1 MANDRLIFEVVAE
14 GKNLKVVQRDV
25 NALAEGVERT
35 DRARKNAGKG
45 QDNYNKREKALYQG
59 NLSSAKSFSKM
70 NQTIGSGSSGL
81 VGAYATLAAN
91 VFAATAAFNTLRD
104 AAQFEQVVAGLEA
117 VGAAAGRN
125 LTFAAQ
131 KLQEVSGHALSADA
145 SMRVMAL
152 GVSSGFSTTQMEKLT
167 VVAKGASAA
176 LGRNLTDA
184 LDRLTR
190 GTAKLEPE
198 ILDELGIMV
207 RLDDATR
214 DYAAQLGKTADELT
228 EFERKQAFLNATLEQ
243 GEKKFGALAETL
255 DPNPYDQLAASMSNL
270 LKTFLQGANQVLVPM
285 INLLSGSM
293 TAMAGAA
300 LLFGSTISRQVLP
313 FLYGAAGAAKETAL
327 SLAGTS
333 REFAIAKLGALSTGG
348 ALAKYGQA
356 LATGTEDE
364 KKLAS
369 AIKGSNR
376 QIKNREAIIAEGT
389 DAQGNMNKAARTAK
403 KELNEL
409 NAARKSLT
417 DMEAE
422 SARTRHATSKANALE
437 AVSRG
442 KLITGFK
449 ELNTEISS
457 YHTNNANSLK
467 SSSTAAKGL
476 NGLRTAG
483 YAAGTALRFVGTGFL
498 AMLGPIG
505 LILSLGAMVIPMLT
519 DMFKKPKTELE
530 KVQEEIEEA
539 FSNISDISDS
549 VMTSLDRFGSETA
562 EGMTAGFRAMQGV
575 MQETSDALLNLQE
588 AFDNMN
594 AASRRESKSRQN
606 RLQILIE
613 TLEDRISDQ
622 QAKLDATGTG
632 TRKGRKDAAA
642 HQAVKK
648 DNERRLQEARDLMEN
663 ELKIFKV
670 LEEKK
675 GKLAKE
681 ELKKVLL
688 DRRQQI
694 IDSPMHSMGIG
705 RNQVRE
711 FAQIYRDIENDRI
724 VDATQLEAAMA
735 NAMGPLNTIVN
746 ATDTATSNSSKL
758 FQELNKIGDAESSRY
773 SKGIEL
779 LQKQT
784 DAAEDY
790 NKAIRTELPGLA
802 GKERRKALMDE
813 QLLRSG
819 FVKLLGEQE
828 GKNLGIVKEYVA
840 ETANINKE
848 YIEGKQRLKT
858 LQNETKTLGKL
869 AKKAGTPE
877 AVLAHLE
884 KEDELREA
892 KLAQIQREITLEK
905 RLGASDLIALEK
917 AYELNKTEKNKEA
930 FLKRREEFLIKIGAL
945 TQQQIALE
953 EEAQNEEV
961 RKAAVLV
968 AQEAT
973 LKKLAATESKLISLS
988 KQRLSNL
995 QQIHQANLV
1004 IQKAQSGRGLTMGL
1018 EDTAGDSLRTFYKFA
1033 TERRRLARMEYTLS
1047 VARFQLEHDLLIAK
1061 NFLLKKQLEADRLYA
1076 EGTEQTAIDAIVKSL
1091 DAYPEKLGLV
1101 LEAQKATAKTL
1112 LDAQLKSLDAEK
1124 EKLQL
1129 ANLRS
1134 LLGEGAGTGDVF
1146 GKGGKGIKNFST
1158 NLIKS
1163 LDAADAKAQQNY
1175 LKKRTKFW
1183 MDANIGVD
1191 ATGAAEI
1198 AEQELQTELKAN
1210 AFSVDAN
1217 LTGIDKIT
1225 AALAPMSVMFQ
1236 QLAEMGG
1243 PDANLMGALG
1253 ENMQMFP
1260 AMFSELEDNEGFAN
1274 LRALFSEEGTGG
1286 LGETIQGI
1294 ASGIALVAGALTAVY
1309 KVKAAQ
1315 TADRISAID
1324 KEIAL
1329 VKKLGGTTESK
1340 EKKIMALEKKKE
1352 ALKRKQFED
1361 NKKMMLAQAIMATA
1375 LGIAQAVGMVDL
1387 FPFNFVLAGIVAA
1400 MGAMQIAIISG
1411 MTYQGGGGSS
1421 APSKPTA
1428 VSMGERKNK
1437 VDVSR
1442 NNVAGEL
1449 AYMRGERGQG
1459 SGASN
1464 FTPAF
1469 TGYRHRATGGAA
1481 YVVGEQGPE
1490 LFVPE
1495 VPGQIVPNDEMGGAA
1510 ANITANFNIQTI
1522 DATTMEE
1529 TLTTQRGNIINM
1541 IREAANNSGEQFL
1554 ESVDTLGLQT
1564 EEGVV

>member
-25 NALAEGVERT
+25 NALADGVERT

-117 VGAAAGRN
+117 VGSAAGRN

-152 GVSSGFSTTQMEKLT
+152 GVSSGFSTDQMERLT

-214 DYAAQLGKTADELT
+214 EYATQIGKTADELT

-270 LKTFLQGANQVLVPM
+270 LKTFLKGANEVLVPM

-293 TAMAGAA
+293 VAMAGAA

-313 FLYGAAGAAKETAL
+313 FLYGAAGAAKETAI

-333 REFAIAKLGALSTGG
+333 REFAIAKLGALTTGG
-348 ALAKYGQA
+348 ALAKYGAA

-369 AIKGSNR
+369 AIKGSNK
-376 QIKNREAIIAEGT
+376 QIKNREVIIAAGT
-389 DAQGNMNKAARTAK
+389 DAQGNMNAAATKAKA
-403 KELNEL
+403 ELDDL
-409 NAARKSLT
+409 HVARKSLN

-422 SARTRHATSKANALE
+422 GAKTRHATAKANALE

-449 ELNTEISS
+449 ELNTEIGS
-457 YHTNNANSLK
+457 YHTNNKDSLK
-467 SSSTAAKGL
+467 SSGKMATGL

-530 KVQEEIEEA
+530 KVQEEIEES
-539 FSNISDISDS
+539 FSNIGEISDS
-549 VMTSLDRFGSETA
+549 VMASLERFGTDTA
-562 EGMTAGFRAMQGV
+562 ESMVAGFRAMRGV
-575 MQETSDALLNLQE
+575 MNETAEALRKLQQ
-588 AFDNMN
+588 AFEEMN
-594 AASRRESKSRQN
+594 ESVMRASRTRQRALQATVDDITSTMEKTQARMNEIRAN
-606 RLQILIE
+606 RGSQGRGSEFYNLAIQQTQNQLALTAAQAALDAEVKIFKDAEKEKNAFAKEATMQL
-613 TLEDRISDQ
+613 LEDRIK
-622 QAKLDATGTG
+622 AI
-632 TRKGRKDAAA
+632 KDTPMFEAGVGSV
-642 HQAVKK
+642 AVK
-648 DNERRLQEARDLMEN
+648 NLEDLLSDVTN
-663 ELKIFKV
+663 NLIKTP
-670 LEEKK
+670 
-675 GKLAKE
+675 E
-681 ELKKVLL
+681 ELEKRLHA
-688 DRRQQI
+688 I
-694 IDSPMHSMGIG
+694 
-705 RNQVRE
+705 
-711 FAQIYRDIENDRI
+711 
-724 VDATQLEAAMA
+724 TT
-735 NAMGPLNTIVN
+735 PLNTIVDGI
-746 ATDTATSNSSKL
+746 DTARQDASQL
-758 FQELNKIGDAESSRY
+758 FGALNELAQREETRY
-773 SKGIEL
+773 SKSIKQMETMIKKSHEMQKAFKAEGAVGDGLDEVMGDYLKLNGAVKLFGEEQGRNLTGMEAYIKETKEL
-779 LQKQT
+779 ETGFIK
-784 DAAEDY
+784 
-790 NKAIRTELPGLA
+790 
-802 GKERRKALMDE
+802 GKET
-813 QLLRSG
+813 
-819 FVKLLGEQE
+819 
-828 GKNLGIVKEYVA
+828 I
-840 ETANINKE
+840 
-848 YIEGKQRLKT
+848 KT
-858 LQNETKTLGKL
+858 LQKETKLLEKL
-869 AKKAGTPE
+869 AKRAGTPE
-877 AVLAHLE
+877 GVLAFLDKQE
-884 KEDELREA
+884 ELREER
-892 KLAQIQREITLEK
+892 LEQVQREIKLEK
-905 RLGASDLIALEK
+905 RLGDATITRLQNEINEMDKGKEKDEAILDLNDKITEFKRINGDLIEK
-917 AYELNKTEKNKEA
+917 ENR
-930 FLKRREEFLIKIGAL
+930 LKDEAL
-945 TQQQIALE
+945 TKDERSAHELLAMEQ
-953 EEAQNEEV
+953 
-961 RKAAVLV
+961 
-968 AQEAT
+968 T
-973 LKKLAATESKLISLS
+973 LKKMVALDAQLVSLG
-988 KQRLSNL
+988 KQRLANL
-995 QQIHQANLV
+995 QKTHEANLV
-1004 IQKAQSGRGLTMGL
+1004 IEKAQSGRGLTMGL
-1018 EDTAGDSLRTFYKFA
+1018 EASAGDNLRTFFKFVA
-1033 TERRRLARMEYTLS
+1033 ERRRIAKLEFELAKT
-1047 VARFQLEHDLLIAK
+1047 RFQLEHDLLIAK
-1061 NFLLKKQLEADRLYA
+1061 NFLLKKELEAQKVGA
-1076 EGTEQTAIDAIVKSL
+1076 TIPEQNAIDAIVKSL

-1134 LLGEGAGTGDVF
+1134 LIGTGGSEVF
-1146 GKGGKGIKNFST
+1146 GKGGKGVANFS
-1158 NLIKS
+1158 KS
-1163 LDAADAKAQQNY
+1163 LISAVDSAGARAQENF
-1175 LKKRTKFW
+1175 LKKRSKGYQDVF
-1183 MDANIGVD
+1183 GLS
-1191 ATGAAEI
+1191 AE
-1198 AEQELQTELKAN
+1198 ASLELSETDLQSQLDGGT
-1210 AFSVDAN
+1210 FDVGAN
-1217 LTGIDKIT
+1217 LTGIDKMNT
-1225 AALAPMSVMFQ
+1225 AMAPMAAMFQ

-1253 ENMQMFP
+1253 ENMQMLP
-1260 AMFSELEDNEGFAN
+1260 E
-1274 LRALFSEEGTGG
+1274 LFSQLNESGG
-1286 LGETIQGI
+1286 LEALKGLSMESFGKDVGETIKGV
-1294 ASGIALVAGALTAVY
+1294 ASGIAMVAGSIAAVY
-1309 KVKAAQ
+1309 KLKSAQ
-1315 TADRISAID
+1315 TADRIAQID
-1324 KEIAL
+1324 KEIAMT
-1329 VKKLGGTTESK
+1329 KKLGGTTESK

-1352 ALKRKQFED
+1352 GLKKKQFEQ
-1361 NKKMMLAQAIMATA
+1361 NKKMMMAQAVMATA
-1375 LGIAQAVGMVDL
+1375 LGIVNALTLLPNPAA
-1387 FPFNFVLAGIVAA
+1387 FVLAAIVAA
-1400 MGAMQIAIISG
+1400 MGAAQLAIISG
-1411 MTYQGGGGSS
+1411 MTYQGGGSSGS
-1421 APSKPTA
+1421 APAKPT
-1428 VSMGERKNK
+1428 SIGMGERSNK

-1442 NNVAGEL
+1442 NNVGGEL

-1459 SGASN
+1459 SGASD